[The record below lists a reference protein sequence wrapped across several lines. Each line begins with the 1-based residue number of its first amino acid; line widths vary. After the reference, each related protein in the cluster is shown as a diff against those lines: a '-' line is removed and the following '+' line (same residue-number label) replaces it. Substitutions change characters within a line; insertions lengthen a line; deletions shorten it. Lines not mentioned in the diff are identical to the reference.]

1 MAFKKLSEYNA
12 EKFENKFVL
21 RDNGD
26 SADVIFLFRSED
38 DVMAAEA
45 HYINSADYSGYV
57 HCNGRGCPACAKS
70 IRVQH
75 KLFVPLY
82 NVTKQKIEFWDRTI
96 KFEPQLMRDV
106 FRMYPNPSD
115 YVFKIT
121 RKGAARDI
129 NTTYDIR
136 VIANNNLMTYDQIM
150 QSVNSQMPD
159 YYENII
165 KEFDS
170 ATLYDMLN
178 VTTEQAET
186 DLPSYK
192 IIPRNGSNIGAFD
205 AVKGMPDFDDVV
217 EEESDDLEEPSFD

>member
-12 EKFENKFVL
+12 ERYGNKFVL
-21 RDNGD
+21 RNDGD

-57 HCNGRGCPACAKS
+57 HCNGRGCPACAKG

-75 KLFVPLY
+75 KLFVPVY
-82 NVTKQKIEFWDRTI
+82 NVTNQQIEFWDRSI
-96 KFEPQLMRDV
+96 KFENQLKRDV
-106 FRMYPNPSD
+106 FSMYPNPSE

-121 RKGAARDI
+121 RKGQANDI
-129 NTTYDIR
+129 NTIYEIR
-136 VIANNNLMTYDQIM
+136 VIAANNLMSYDEILR
-150 QSVNSQMPD
+150 SVNSQMPD
-159 YYENII
+159 YYETII

-170 ATLYDMLN
+170 STLYDMLN
-178 VTTEQAET
+178 VTVQKPET

-192 IIPRNGSNIGAFD
+192 IIPRNGANIGAFD
-205 AVKGMPDFDDVV
+205 AVKGVADI
-217 EEESDDLEEPSFD
+217 EEDEDDDLEEPNFD